1 MSVGQVPRGDFGL
14 AEEGSPGRT
23 ELPGSGRA
31 SGRRGHLLLEKSTRV
46 VLLGAA
52 FPAPRFFYGPDSF
65 LTEHLLLVTKTVYSR
80 MSGHRSIQ
88 QHSHPSAQ

>member
-1 MSVGQVPRGDFGL
+1 MSVGQVPGGDFGL

-31 SGRRGHLLLEKSTRV
+31 SGRRGHLLLKSARA

-52 FPAPRFFYGPDSF
+52 FPASRFFYGPDSF